1 MQEAIELGEIDLWCW
16 CATTDM
22 IADCTTKWMV
32 DELLQVWYRT
42 GVWEPKETLIFEH
55 AMRKHHEIRNGFCDA
70 KWGCPVCWAAKNN
83 ANDNYRAENEEETFW
98 MGFLN
103 YVYMQNFGILNT
115 PILED
120 AEDKDADDIYNANT
134 EEEKQHE
141 AIQKLIVFYE
151 EWGY

>member
-1 MQEAIELGEIDLWCW
+1 MNNQFTEVTRFKE
-16 CATTDM
+16 
-22 IADCTTKWMV
+22 
-32 DELLQVWYRT
+32 
-42 GVWEPKETLIFEH
+42 KETLIFEH
-55 AMRKHHEIRNGFCDA
+55 AMRKHHEVRNGFCDS
-70 KWGCPVCWAAKNN
+70 KWGCPICWAAKND
-83 ANDNYRAENEEETFW
+83 ANDHYREEHEDETFW

-120 AEDKDADDIYNANT
+120 AEDKDAEDIYNANT